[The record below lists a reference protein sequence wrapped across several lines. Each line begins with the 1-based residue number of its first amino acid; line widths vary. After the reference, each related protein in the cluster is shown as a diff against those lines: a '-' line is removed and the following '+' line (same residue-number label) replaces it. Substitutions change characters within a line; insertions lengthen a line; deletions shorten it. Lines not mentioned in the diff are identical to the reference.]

1 MSVRRFRTG
10 VITENKKRKGTR
22 KGRER
27 ERFRIIVTKKR
38 EIKCGF
44 DQCYQQQLLLI
55 SHFQIYF

>member
-22 KGRER
+22 KGGERER

-44 DQCYQQQLLLI
+44 DQCYQQQQLFN
-55 SHFQIYF
+55 SNF